1 MMMTNT
7 MQVRTKRMRN
17 FVVVFS
23 LSILTAWLI
32 LPRAVR
38 RAIEPTAVAAP
49 KVFTVNVN
57 GDGHDANPGDGICET
72 SISGNCS
79 LRAAIEEANA
89 NAGADV
95 INFNIPGT
103 GVHTISP
110 GSALPNLTETVI
122 INGYTQPGTS
132 LNSEANSGDNAVL
145 LIQLQGTNAGAGAS
159 GLTVVAGFTTI
170 QGLVINSF
178 STGPAISVSGSAD
191 CIIKGNFLGTN
202 PAGTAAL
209 GNFDGVVLGSSGAS
223 SIGQVDASAR
233 NIISGNQVAVD
244 ILSGNGNAV
253 QNNFIGTNANGN
265 AALPNNSACDCGAV
279 RVTGDADNTTIGG
292 LGQARNV
299 ISGNGKHG
307 VQIVASATHTKVQGN
322 FIGTGILGSPL
333 GNGGSGVLINGI
345 VGSTIGGSGDAGN
358 TIAFNGANGVT
369 VSGVENTILS
379 NRIFSNGKLGIDLN
393 DDGVTPNDPGD
404 TNLQQ
409 NFPVITSVP
418 RSGDVALINGTL
430 NSQPNTSFKIE
441 FFSNSSCDP
450 SSNGEGQTFIGSI
463 NTETDGAGNSSITA
477 AAPMSGLSG
486 NFITATA
493 TNPSGN
499 TSEFS
504 QCTQLSTP
512 LPVIQFGQSSYSTFE
527 DCTAVTITVA
537 REGDTSTAASV
548 AYATQSGTASERS
561 DFNSAAGTISFA
573 PGDTAKSF
581 DVLISEDSY
590 VEGTESFTVTLSD
603 ASGATLGTPSTATIQ
618 IVDDQP
624 EPATNSIDDAGDFVC
639 QHYHDFLN
647 REDDSSGLA
656 FWTNEIDSCGTDA
669 ACISSKRINV
679 SAAFF
684 LSFEFQET
692 GGFVLR
698 TQRAAFGKK
707 SEDPLTRISYNQ
719 FVRDARQV
727 GDGVV
732 VGQTGFDVRIGV
744 NEQAY
749 ATQVVTSAAFINRYP
764 VAQTADQYVDALF
777 ASAGVTPKTAERQ
790 AAVNAFGGGGTA
802 GRTAALRSVGDSD
815 SVGQA
820 EFSPTFVLMQYFGY
834 LRRNPTDAPDNNDNG
849 YQFWLTKLNN
859 FNGNFNK
866 AEMVKAFILSSEY
879 RSRFGQP

>member
-1 MMMTNT
+1 
-7 MQVRTKRMRN
+7 MRKQESHSR
-17 FVVVFS
+17 VVTTFA
-23 LSILTAWLI
+23 LTLVLFASWFA
-32 LPRAVR
+32 LPTRYR
-38 RAIEPTAVAAP
+38 QLLEPTAFAAP

-89 NAGADV
+89 NSGTDV
-95 INFNIPGT
+95 INFNIPGS

-110 GSALPNLTETVI
+110 GSALPQITESVS

-159 GLTVVAGFTTI
+159 GLTVVAGNTTI

-178 STGPAISVSGSAD
+178 STAPAISVQGSAD
-191 CIIKGNFLGTN
+191 SLIKGNFLGTN

-209 GNFDGVVLGSSGAS
+209 GNFDGVVIGSSGTS
-223 SIGQVDASAR
+223 SIGGVDASAR

-244 ILSGNGNAV
+244 ILSGNGNVV

-307 VQIVASATHTKVQGN
+307 VQIVAVATHTKVQGN
-322 FIGTGILGSPL
+322 FIGTGILGNPL

-369 VSGVENTILS
+369 VLVSVENTILS

-393 DDGVTPNDPGD
+393 DDGVTPNDAGD
-404 TNLQQ
+404 TNAQQ

-430 NSQPNTSFKIE
+430 NSQPSTSFKIE

-450 SSNGEGQTFIGSI
+450 SGNGEGQTFIGSI

-477 AAPMSGLSG
+477 AAPMSSLSG

-512 LPVIQFGQSSYSTFE
+512 LPVIQFGQSSYITFE
-527 DCTAVTITVA
+527 DCTALTITVA
-537 REGDTSTAASV
+537 RGGDTTTAASV
-548 AYATQSGTASERS
+548 SYSTQSGSASERS
-561 DFNSAAGTISFA
+561 DFNTAAGTISFA
-573 PGDTAKSF
+573 PGETAKSF

-590 VEGTESFTVTLSD
+590 VEGTESFTVVLSA
-603 ASGATLGTPSTATIQ
+603 ASGATLGSPSTATIQ
-618 IVDDQP
+618 ILDDSS
-624 EPATNSIDDAGDFVC
+624 EPATNPIDAADDFVC

-647 REDDSSGLA
+647 REDDESGLA
-656 FWTNEIDSCGTDA
+656 FWTNNITSCGTDA
-669 ACISSKRINV
+669 ACIQRKRIDT

-698 TQRAAFGKK
+698 TQRTAFGKK

-719 FVRDARQV
+719 FMRDARQV

-732 VGQTGFDVRIGV
+732 VGQPGFDVRIGV

-749 ATQVVTSAAFINRYP
+749 ATQVVTSTAFINRYP
-764 VAQTADQYVDALF
+764 LAQTADQYVDALF

-802 GRTAALRSVGDSD
+802 GRTAALRSVADSD

-820 EFSPTFVLMQYFGY
+820 EFIPTFVLMQYFGY

-866 AEMVKAFILSSEY
+866 AEMVKAFISSSEY
-879 RSRFGQP
+879 RSRFGQF